1 MRCRWCDNLDEL
13 LTEASGPARRGLQL
27 SVLFAKYFNSSSFCG
42 LATPRWPQCLD
53 LPKGE
58 T

>member
-13 LTEASGPARRGLQL
+13 LTEVLGPARRGLQL

-42 LATPRWPQCLD
+42 LATRDGRQCLD
-53 LPKGE
+53 LPEGE